1 MKERLKKI
9 FEKHTPHTEMDSD
22 EMMVF
27 MKLLMSK
34 DEAIGTD
41 IYELDKNSEIF
52 KHFKPLL
59 EGFQMQ
65 VFLSRL
71 KHMTTLRIS
80 LGAFIAIAQH
90 LLSAGSAVMHAYY
103 LHSKLP
109 ENTLITLDVVSRQL
123 FPMGFFSEDQL
134 NRIWEEQKTNRD
146 EVGEMKC
153 IGSPDNLLDY
163 AECWDLSE
171 FKNFD

>member
-1 MKERLKKI
+1 MKERLKEI
-9 FEKHTPHTEMDSD
+9 FVKHTPCTPMDNE

-27 MKLLMSK
+27 MKLLLSK

-41 IYELDKNSEIF
+41 IYELDKSSEIF

-71 KHMTTLRIS
+71 RHMTTLKIS

-90 LLSAGSAVMHAYY
+90 LLSAGSAVMHVYY
-103 LHSKLP
+103 LQSKLP
-109 ENTLITLDVVSRQL
+109 ENTFITLDVVSREL
-123 FPMGFFSEDQL
+123 FPMGFFSEEQL

-146 EVGEMKC
+146 ETEGMSCVG
-153 IGSPDNLLDY
+153 SHDNLLDY

-171 FKNFD
+171 YKLS